1 MPKFVMIKRR
11 DGEEVPINP
20 DAVDYVRR
28 IGQTTTISLGSG
40 ASFRVSATVA
50 EVLEALE
57 ATGGERRVVEGERH
71 PGGIETT
78 PSATTP
84 QASVSGP
91 GAGNEAA
98 QTPSGGSAGQPG
110 EDDDAHDPDAH
121 AQQEQMAAHDDG
133 ERRRVERR
141 EERRDERREERR
153 DERRGLGLGRR

>member
-1 MPKFVMIKRR
+1 
-11 DGEEVPINP
+11 
-20 DAVDYVRR
+20 
-28 IGQTTTISLGSG
+28 
-40 ASFRVSATVA
+40 
-50 EVLEALE
+50 VLEALE

-110 EDDDAHDPDAH
+110 EDDDADDPDAH

-133 ERRRVERR
+133 ERRREERR